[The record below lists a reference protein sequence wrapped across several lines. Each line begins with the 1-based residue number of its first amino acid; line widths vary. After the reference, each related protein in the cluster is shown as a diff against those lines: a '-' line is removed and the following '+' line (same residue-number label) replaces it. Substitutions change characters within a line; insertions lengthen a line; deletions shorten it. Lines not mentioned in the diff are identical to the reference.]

1 VLLNDSREARL
12 NMVNLIG
19 KLRAFWERED
29 FSKPVLSKE
38 IKVDL
43 YNNNG
48 ELKSQISLK
57 VDENELKKLL
67 ENRIKK
73 GVDSFFEGLRE
84 VFANYQ
90 NEIDLNTDIIHIFL
104 AGNSSK
110 SPLVKT
116 LFDTKIA
123 SIKKELELSHKGEFK
138 LYPPLDNKNNFE
150 EPNGKTGVA
159 FGLIESRPGGNI
171 LVINKNLKEKDEIKF
186 KYYLGRNKRKKFKVI
201 LPKETPYNKWIK
213 FINAGYVDFEVY
225 YTSLAS
231 ATTNKMSINDNTI
244 KRKRLKIKQTDVNKN
259 VYIRFVNPTTFEYG
273 VGSSEKV

>member
-1 VLLNDSREARL
+1 
-12 NMVNLIG
+12 MVNLIG

-29 FSKPVLSKE
+29 FDKPVLDKE

-57 VDENELKKLL
+57 ADENELKKLL

-84 VFANYQ
+84 VFVNYQ
-90 NEIDLNTDIIHIFL
+90 DEIDLNTDIIHIFL

-110 SPLVKT
+110 SPLVKA

-123 SIKKELELSHKGEFK
+123 SIKKELELKKHKGEFK
-138 LYPPLDNKNNFE
+138 LYPPLDNKNNYE

-186 KYYLGRNKRKKFKVI
+186 KYYLGRNRRKKFKVI
-201 LPKETPYNKWIK
+201 LPKETPYNKWIR
-213 FINAGYVDFEVY
+213 FIDAGQTDFEVY

-231 ATTNKMSINDNTI
+231 ATTNSMSIKDSTI
-244 KRKRLKIKQTDVNKN
+244 KRKSLKIKQTDTNKD

-273 VGSSEKV
+273 VGSSEKNIKVCGKVEI